1 MRTFWGLVLGV
12 LLFFPGTVLLQWIT
26 RSLGLYQN
34 LTLTEACLV
43 IIMVLA
49 TVFVVQHRSLRAA
62 GAEDQERRGRQAA
75 GSRSRSYGA
84 DARPSGRQDSRRDRH
99 Q

>member
-26 RSLGLYQN
+26 RALGLYQN

-43 IIMVLA
+43 IMMVLV
-49 TVFVVQHRSLRAA
+49 TVFVVQHRPTRGVS
-62 GAEDQERRGRQAA
+62 AEEQERRAWRKAA
-75 GSRSRSYGA
+75 GSRARSYDA
-84 DARPSGRQDSRRDRH
+84 DPRPTGRRDGRRDRY
-99 Q
+99 